1 MFHRDKLCIL
11 TAAICT
17 AAAIGSSSCRVKKL
31 TKLLC
36 ERTISRSC
44 GGLARRRTTGV
55 RSMLNQRSALAA
67 DRASG
72 SRTTWDA
79 RETGAPATELVQF
92 ISFTIGGDHYG
103 VDIIAVREIKGWSEI
118 TRLPEQPDY
127 MRGVLNLRGAIVP
140 VVDLRCRFGQGMTEP
155 TPLHV
160 LIVVLIGQQ
169 LVGLLADTVSDIVAV
184 DPAGIKPVPRVTQ
197 HEGAGILSGIATVD
211 GNKMITL
218 IDLDRLLTASDA
230 EAAIASATAA
240 TPVAAP

>member
-1 MFHRDKLCIL
+1 VVVQQRIGRRQ
-11 TAAICT
+11 TAGA
-17 AAAIGSSSCRVKKL
+17 S
-31 TKLLC
+31 
-36 ERTISRSC
+36 
-44 GGLARRRTTGV
+44 
-55 RSMLNQRSALAA
+55 SMLNQRSTQAVNRAGGTRAA
-67 DRASG
+67 
-72 SRTTWDA
+72 WDA
-79 RETGAPATELVQF
+79 GEKDPASVLVQF

-211 GNKMITL
+211 GNKMIAL

-240 TPVAAP
+240 APLTAP

>member
-1 MFHRDKLCIL
+1 VVVRQRIGRRQ
-11 TAAICT
+11 TAGA
-17 AAAIGSSSCRVKKL
+17 S
-31 TKLLC
+31 
-36 ERTISRSC
+36 
-44 GGLARRRTTGV
+44 
-55 RSMLNQRSALAA
+55 SMLNQRSTQAVNRVGGTRAA
-67 DRASG
+67 
-72 SRTTWDA
+72 WDA
-79 RETGAPATELVQF
+79 AEKDPASVLVQF

-230 EAAIASATAA
+230 EAAIATATAA

>member
-1 MFHRDKLCIL
+1 VVVQQRIGRRQ
-11 TAAICT
+11 TAGA
-17 AAAIGSSSCRVKKL
+17 S
-31 TKLLC
+31 
-36 ERTISRSC
+36 
-44 GGLARRRTTGV
+44 
-55 RSMLNQRSALAA
+55 SMLNQRSTQAVNRAGGTRAA
-67 DRASG
+67 
-72 SRTTWDA
+72 WDA
-79 RETGAPATELVQF
+79 AEKDPASVLVQF

-230 EAAIASATAA
+230 EAAIATATAA

>member
-1 MFHRDKLCIL
+1 
-11 TAAICT
+11 
-17 AAAIGSSSCRVKKL
+17 
-31 TKLLC
+31 
-36 ERTISRSC
+36 
-44 GGLARRRTTGV
+44 
-55 RSMLNQRSALAA
+55 MLNQRNTQSANRAGGT
-67 DRASG
+67 RAS
-72 SRTTWDA
+72 WDA
-79 RETGAPATELVQF
+79 GEKDPASDLVQF

-160 LIVVLIGQQ
+160 LIVVLIGEQ

-184 DPAGIKPVPRVTQ
+184 DPAGIKPVPRVTH

-211 GNKMITL
+211 EKMITL
-218 IDLDRLLTASDA
+218 IDLDRLLTASAA
-230 EAAIASATAA
+230 EAAVAAATA
-240 TPVAAP
+240 PVPGAVA